1 MCGIAGLMSLDQS
14 IPRKKI
20 LNNLASKLRH
30 RGPDGFGMH
39 LSRDTGM
46 IHRRLAVIDLKT
58 GQQPLSSKG
67 LSLVANA
74 EIYNYLELSK
84 IFKKEKLMEK
94 TCISA
99 HVLYLMKD
107 YFYVNIY

>member
-14 IPRKKI
+14 MPRKKI
-20 LNNLASKLRH
+20 LNNLVSKLRH

-74 EIYNYLELSK
+74 EIYNYLE
-84 IFKKEKLMEK
+84 FKKKL
-94 TCISA
+94 SRYSN
-99 HVLYLMKD
+99 VS
-107 YFYVNIY
+107 